1 MANPHLLE
9 SSGNFFKLLVCSGAV
24 DNTHSSYFKVSLNSL
39 VQVYSNSIVGS
50 NEFTV
55 LDWDKDCW

>member
-9 SSGNFFKLLVCSGAV
+9 SSGNFFKLLVCNGAG